1 MTQEIFINY
10 SLKFGVAILLVVIGL
25 VLASL
30 AGKVTAKSLGKVDR
44 LDAGLRLL
52 AVKLVRMLILII
64 AGYAALSHLNVDL
77 TLFLAVAGAAGLA
90 IGLAMQGTLS
100 NLAAG
105 VMILLFRHFKVG
117 EVIQISGNVLIIDEI
132 GIFMTT
138 AHQPDGPYVT
148 VPNNQLW
155 GQSLTNFSRTFED
168 RRRLNETIGIS
179 YGDDME
185 KAKAIVVGIIA
196 NEPRF
201 LKEPAPMV
209 AVTNLGDSSVD
220 LVVHAWTKRA
230 DWFPTRLWFIQKVKE
245 EFDAQG
251 ISIPFP
257 QRDVHLFQSANDR

>member
-1 MTQEIFINY
+1 MTEELIHYGI
-10 SLKFGVAILLVVIGL
+10 KFGVAILIFIIGMFVASFVGRLVNQ
-25 VLASL
+25 A
-30 AGKVTAKSLGKVDR
+30 LGKVER
-44 LDAGLRLL
+44 LDAGLKLL
-52 AVKLVRMLILII
+52 AVKLARIVILVI
-64 AGYAALSHLNVDL
+64 AGYAALSHLEVDL

-90 IGLAMQGTLS
+90 IGLALQGTLS

-117 EVIQISGNVLIIDEI
+117 EVIQFSGSVLIIDEI

-148 VPNNQLW
+148 VPNSQLW

-185 KAKAIVVGIIA
+185 KAKAIVLEIIA

-245 EFDAQG
+245 EFDAKG

-257 QRDVHLFQSANDR
+257 QRDVHLFETKKG